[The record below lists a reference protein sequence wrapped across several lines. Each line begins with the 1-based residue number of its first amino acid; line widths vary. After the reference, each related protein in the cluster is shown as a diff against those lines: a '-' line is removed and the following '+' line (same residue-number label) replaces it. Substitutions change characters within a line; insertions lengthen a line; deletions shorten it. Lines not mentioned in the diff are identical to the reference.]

1 MKDLLASALIMV
13 LILGG
18 WLIFLHY
25 ADGQSQ
31 SLIKEIRH
39 EILPEIKE
47 GHWAAVQTKMDKLN
61 DDWHKF
67 RKITLYLLHTETIN
81 SIDYSI
87 ARSLKYAAA
96 EDESNTA
103 GELNAAIEQLSF
115 LTDNQKL
122 TLQNIF

>member
-1 MKDLLASALIMV
+1 MKDFIAASLIML

-25 ADGQSQ
+25 ADTQSQ
-31 SLIKEIRH
+31 SLVSEIRH
-39 EILPEIKE
+39 EILPAIKD
-47 GHWAAVQTKMDKLN
+47 GSWTSVQSKMDTLN

-67 RKITLYLLHTETIN
+67 RKVTLYLLHTETIN

-87 ARSLKYAAA
+87 ARALKYADA